1 MKLFE
6 SDDEEAMQKMNRI
19 QRNMITA
26 ALMVAMFLAAVEVTI
41 VNAAMPTVVAALGG
55 ISLYSWV
62 FSAFMLANTTTVP
75 VYGKLAD
82 LYGRKRV
89 FIVAVLLFVGGSAL
103 CGLSQS
109 MTQLVCFR
117 ALQGLGAGG
126 VLPVAMTIIGD
137 IFPFEVRAR
146 VQGWFSSV
154 WGLAAVIGPFIG
166 GWTVEHFSWRWLFWF
181 NLPIGLLVIGII
193 AAYLPN
199 RKDGERPQVD
209 VVGAVLMIV
218 SVFGLLYATLLMG
231 EKGWQNPW
239 AWACLAVAAVLLAVF
254 VRWERRVKDPF
265 IPISLLRN
273 RIIASSNVTA
283 FLTGMGMFG
292 AISFVPLFVQGVL
305 GKSPTLAG
313 LAITPQVLGW
323 TLGSIVAGRWILKS
337 GYRPV
342 VLTGVGLIVAA
353 ALAFVWMGRDSV
365 YGWVLATMCMLGL
378 GLGLSMTTY
387 ILAIQNAVPTR
398 ERGSAT
404 SSQMFARSMGGAFGV
419 TILGAVM
426 TFQLNQAVE
435 STIQAHQGEWSPET
449 INRLRQVQGIASP
462 EALSHLPSWLSNE
475 MGQWLAH
482 ALHAVFLTA
491 TGFSLL
497 ALIAAAVWIPKG
509 SAQSMAFREETT
521 T

>member
-1 MKLFE
+1 
-6 SDDEEAMQKMNRI
+6 MNRNK
-19 QRNMITA
+19 RNMITT

-75 VYGKLAD
+75 IYGKLAD

-89 FIVAVLLFVGGSAL
+89 FIVAVLLFITGSAL
-103 CGLSQS
+103 CGLAQS
-109 MTQLVCFR
+109 MTQLVWFR

-137 IFPFEVRAR
+137 IFPFEARAR

-154 WGLAAVIGPFIG
+154 WGFAAVIGPFIG

-181 NLPIGLLVIGII
+181 NLPIGLLVISII
-193 AAYLPN
+193 AVCLPN
-199 RKDGERPQVD
+199 RKEGERPHVD
-209 VVGAVLMIV
+209 VVGAGLMTV
-218 SVFGLLYATLLMG
+218 SVFGLLYATLLIG

-239 AWACLAVAAVLLAVF
+239 PWGCLTVSAGLLTVF
-254 VRWERRVKDPF
+254 IKWERRVKDPF
-265 IPISLLRN
+265 IPIRLLQN
-273 RIIASSNVTA
+273 RIIASSNLTA

-305 GKSPTLAG
+305 DKSPTLAG

-323 TLGSIVAGRWILKS
+323 TLGSIVAGHWILKS

-342 VLTGVGLIVAA
+342 ILTGVSLIVAA
-353 ALAFVWMGRDSV
+353 ALTFVGMGQDTA
-365 YGWVLATMCMLGL
+365 YGWVLVTMCVLGL

-398 ERGSAT
+398 DRGTAT
-404 SSQMFARSMGGAFGV
+404 SSQMFSRSMGGAFGV

-426 TFQLNQAVE
+426 TFQLKRIMEA
-435 STIQAHQGEWSPET
+435 TIQAHQGEWSPEA
-449 INRLRQVQGIASP
+449 IDKLRHMQGIVSP
-462 EALSHLPSWLSNE
+462 ESLAQLPAWLSDE

-482 ALHAVFLTA
+482 SLHAVFLTA
-491 TGFSLL
+491 TVFSLL
-497 ALIAAAVWIPKG
+497 ALLAAAVWIPKG
-509 SAQSMAFREETT
+509 SAQSMSFPEETAP
-521 T
+521 